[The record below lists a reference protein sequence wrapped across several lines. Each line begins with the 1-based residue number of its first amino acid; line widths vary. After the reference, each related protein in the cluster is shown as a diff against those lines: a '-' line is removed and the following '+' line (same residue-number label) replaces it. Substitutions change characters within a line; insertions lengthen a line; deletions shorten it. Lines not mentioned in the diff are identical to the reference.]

1 MTLSYKYKLYIQIG
15 ILIALMAASAWGS
28 MFLFGLI
35 TQADGTLHDAQKELA
50 SLSVRQEQ
58 ITAIAKEYEGA
69 HALFAS
75 LEDRLLPRADRLQFI
90 MLVEDLA
97 REAGVLHEITA
108 ADDTLSGAA
117 AKEAS
122 PLYFNITV
130 SGGFPSVARFMY
142 LLEHSQYYLGVEKA
156 QIMQGG
162 GIPGAKKAGAMSS
175 PDDVRAQM
183 SVRVYTR

>member
-28 MFLFGLI
+28 LFLFGLI
-35 TQADGTLHDAQKELA
+35 TKADATLYDAQKELA

-69 HALFAS
+69 HGLFAP
-75 LEDRLLPRADRLQFI
+75 LEDRLLPRADRLRFI
-90 MLVEDLA
+90 MLVEDIA
-97 REAGVLHEITA
+97 REAGVSHEITA
-108 ADDTLSGAA
+108 ADDAPSGA

-130 SGGFPSVARFMY
+130 SGSFPSVLRFMY

-162 GIPGAKKAGAMSS
+162 GIPGVKKAGAASF

>member
-28 MFLFGLI
+28 LFLFGLI
-35 TQADGTLHDAQKELA
+35 TKADATLYDAQKELA

-69 HALFAS
+69 RGLFAP
-75 LEDRLLPRADRLQFI
+75 LEDRLLPREDRLRFI

-97 REAGVLHEITA
+97 REAGVAHEITA
-108 ADDTLSGAA
+108 ADDALTGAA
-117 AKEAS
+117 AKGAS

-130 SGGFPSVARFMY
+130 SGSFPSVLRFMY
-142 LLEHSQYYLGVEKA
+142 LLEHSQYYLGMEKA

-162 GIPGAKKAGAMSS
+162 GIPGVKKAGTASF